1 LPFSLSQIR
10 TTIAKAIL
18 PSGGRVY
25 PQYKPTPGALI
36 GSEIGRSGLRRWY
49 PGWIRDERLSDLM
62 GRKKYLVYEEMGD
75 MNAYCAATLNAFA
88 MFLRR
93 AQWRVDPVSDD
104 NKTNGA
110 AEFLQSCMDD
120 MEHSFQT
127 FMAVASRMVPQYG
140 FSPHEIIYKLR
151 EGPKEDYRFAS
162 KHDDGLIGWQNLAI
176 RSPDTILHWV
186 WYPDDPNRLR
196 GLIQLTPP
204 DYPPNNFIP
213 IEKLLL
219 LRAEPGKDNPE
230 GRSVLR
236 SSYKPFV
243 TIKVMEDF
251 RNIIVERGGAGI
263 PYADVPPT
271 ISDPYQYDTETG
283 ELILDDGG
291 KPIVDPRSLATL
303 NSIIATLKS
312 LRQGTE
318 PYIIRPQQYDEK
330 SNKMFDIGFLTNN
343 GGSMIQ
349 DINTTIHEEGMK
361 ILMGT
366 MTEFLAL
373 GTNATGGGSFALAK
387 DKTDN
392 FTLAITAYL
401 DSFQESINNQ
411 AVARLFALNESHF
424 GRLKELPRIVHEPI
438 IPININEVMAVFGGF
453 KGLGWDLTKVAN
465 WEDIQNAVLDA
476 VGLPKAAI
484 RKQGEGEKPA
494 EVKPPAE
501 EKEKEE
507 AIEQS

>member
-1 LPFSLSQIR
+1 MPFPSFSDVR
-10 TTIAKAIL
+10 TSIAKALL
-18 PSGGRVY
+18 PSGGRIY
-25 PQYKPTPGALI
+25 PKYNPSPGALV
-36 GSEIGRSGLRRWY
+36 GMDLGRSGLRRWY

-62 GRKKYLVYEEMGD
+62 GRKKYIVFEEMGD

-93 AQWRVDPVSDD
+93 ATWGVNPVNDD
-104 NKTNGA
+104 NKINGA
-110 AEFLQSCMDD
+110 ADFLKSCMGD

-151 EGPKEDYRFAS
+151 EGPKEDYRFGS
-162 KHDDGLIGWQNLAI
+162 KFNDGLIGWQNFAV
-176 RSPDTILHWV
+176 RSPETILHWV
-186 WYPDDPNRLR
+186 WYKEDPNRLQ
-196 GLIQLTPP
+196 GLVQLTPP
-204 DYPPNNFIP
+204 DFPPNLFIP

-236 SSYKPFV
+236 SSYKPFI

-251 RNIIVERGGAGI
+251 RNVIVERGGAGI
-263 PYADVPPT
+263 PYADVPTT
-271 ISDPYQYDTETG
+271 ISNPYKYDPTTG
-283 ELILDDGG
+283 ETKLDDAG
-291 KPIVDPRSLATL
+291 KPILDPLALATL

-312 LRQGTE
+312 LRQSTE

-330 SNKMFDIGFLTNN
+330 GNKMFDIGFLTNN
-343 GGSMIQ
+343 GGSMIA
-349 DINTTIHEEGMK
+349 DINATIHEEGMK

-401 DSFQESINNQ
+401 DAFQESINNQ
-411 AVARLFALNESHF
+411 AVPRLFALNESHF
-424 GRLKELPRIVHEPI
+424 GKLKELPRIVHEPI
-438 IPININEVMAVFGGF
+438 IPININEVMSVLTGF
-453 KGLGWDLTKVAN
+453 KGLGWDITQAAN
-465 WEDIQNAVLDA
+465 AEDIQNAVLDA
-476 VGLPKAAI
+476 VGLPKAAT
-484 RKQGEGEKPA
+484 KKKG
-494 EVKPPAE
+494 E
-501 EKEKEE
+501 EKEVGRATE
-507 AIEQS
+507 ALPQS